1 MTDTSIGNDEPLV
14 CGAERRGRKR
24 SEDKNHAIL
33 EAAGDLFLSRGFD
46 RASMDEVAKTA
57 GVSKQTV
64 YGHFQS
70 KEQLFR
76 AVIADKVASYFP
88 ENPIEYVASHDIGRT
103 LTLIARQY
111 LSLVLSEE
119 AVTMFRI
126 LVASAASHPRMIR
139 LYFEE
144 GPARLNAEI
153 ASCLETAVAR
163 GELACPDTTYAARD
177 FAALLRGDLHLRA
190 VLGCADRQALEA
202 EVDRHIERSVA
213 AFLKLNPPSR

>member
-1 MTDTSIGNDEPLV
+1 MESDGSGLPA
-14 CGAERRGRKR
+14 CGGERRGRKR
-24 SEDKNHAIL
+24 SEDKNRAIL
-33 EAAGDLFLSRGFD
+33 DAAGDVFLSRGFD
-46 RASMDEVAKTA
+46 RASMDEVAQSA

-88 ENPIEYVASHDIGRT
+88 EKPLEYVAAHDIRRT
-103 LTLIARQY
+103 LTLIGRQY
-111 LSLVLSEE
+111 LSLILSDE

-126 LVASAASHPRMIR
+126 LTASAATHPRMIR
-139 LYFEE
+139 LYYEE

-153 ASCLETAVAR
+153 AECLQTAVGR
-163 GELACPDTTYAARD
+163 GELPCADTDYAARE

-190 VLGCADRQALEA
+190 VLGCSDTTALA
-202 EVDRHIERSVA
+202 SEVDRHIGRSVS
-213 AFLKLNPPSR
+213 AFLSLYPPRD